1 MLSINYLKRTKFLK
15 ARLPII
21 QIAFIILLLCSAVSA
36 GLRCQLCGRDISGT
50 YFKSTSGE
58 VYCESCWKSH
68 SVCSQCGKL
77 VLSTIAV
84 NGANLCRDCYAR
96 MERCSLCG
104 EPLVGNYTQ
113 YLKLGLKV
121 CSKCEREKPRCQKCS
136 VPMNEAIKIGDIVLC
151 QRCAEK
157 TERCHCC
164 GEPLLS
170 NYTFFEGNQAAK
182 YCDKCT
188 ARYPRC
194 EDCGAPSGPYGTKLD
209 DGRYL
214 CPDCRRIAY
223 FEPGM
228 VTSIKQKVQS
238 FINYNMGM
246 TINHQFDFSLQGQ
259 DFIKRKAKDI
269 HGDINGL
276 FYRRGDDF
284 SIYVL
289 YGLRE
294 KDLIRVIAHEIS
306 HAWQAEN
313 CPKDMSLEDQ
323 EGFAQWVA
331 YKALKYFNNDDF
343 AALLT
348 HGDDAYARGLSMMLD
363 IESKGGP
370 KAVFDA
376 VRGDKQ

>member
-1 MLSINYLKRTKFLK
+1 LKTKLT
-15 ARLPII
+15 II
-21 QIAFIILLLCSAVSA
+21 QTVFIIVLLFGTASAE
-36 GLRCQLCGRDISGT
+36 LRCQLCGRDISGT

-58 VYCESCWKSH
+58 IYCEACWKSH

-77 VLSTIAV
+77 VLSTISV
-84 NGANLCRDCYAR
+84 DGANLCRDCYAR
-96 MERCSLCG
+96 LERCSLCG
-104 EPLVGNYTQ
+104 DPLVGNYTQ
-113 YLKLGLKV
+113 YPKLGLKV
-121 CSKCEREKPRCQKCS
+121 CSKCEREKPRCQKCG
-136 VPMNEAIKIGDIVLC
+136 VPINEPIMLGGVILC
-151 QRCAEK
+151 QRCANK
-157 TERCHCC
+157 TESCHSC
-164 GEPLLS
+164 GEPLLN
-170 NYTFFEGNQAAK
+170 NYTFFEGNQSAK

-188 ARYPRC
+188 AKYPRC

-214 CPDCRRIAY
+214 CPDCRRVAY

-228 VTSIKQKVQS
+228 VTSIKKKVQS
-238 FINYNMGM
+238 FINHNMGM
-246 TINHQFDFSLQGQ
+246 TINHQFGFSLEGQ
-259 DFIKRKAKDI
+259 DFIKQKAKEI

-284 SIYVL
+284 NIYVL

-313 CPKDMSLEDQ
+313 CPKDLTLEEQ

-331 YKALKYFNNDDF
+331 YKALKYFNYVDF

-348 HGDDAYARGLSMMLD
+348 QGNDAYARGLSMMLD

-376 VRGDKQ
+376 VKGDKQ